1 MISCHGWAGGTRIF
15 FKELSIEPDLGGP
28 HLCGSGAISLD
39 MDTFP
44 SVLAHAG
51 GLSTAHVVEGSGP
64 GPDASKQLA
73 ARDGDLSAFQTMVLA
88 SIRKST
94 LHYLFL

>member
-1 MISCHGWAGGTRIF
+1 MWQRC
-15 FKELSIEPDLGGP
+15 L
-28 HLCGSGAISLD
+28 SLD
-39 MDTFP
+39 MDTIP

-73 ARDGDLSAFQTMVLA
+73 ARDGDLSAFQTMVRA

>member
-1 MISCHGWAGGTRIF
+1 MWQRC
-15 FKELSIEPDLGGP
+15 L
-28 HLCGSGAISLD
+28 SLD

-73 ARDGDLSAFQTMVLA
+73 ARDGDLSAFQTMVA
-88 SIRKST
+88 IK
-94 LHYLFL
+94 Y

>member
-1 MISCHGWAGGTRIF
+1 MWQRCS
-15 FKELSIEPDLGGP
+15 
-28 HLCGSGAISLD
+28 SLD
-39 MDTFP
+39 MDTIP

-73 ARDGDLSAFQTMVLA
+73 ARDGDLSASQTMVLA
-88 SIRKST
+88 C
-94 LHYLFL
+94 FV

>member
-1 MISCHGWAGGTRIF
+1 MWQRCV
-15 FKELSIEPDLGGP
+15 
-28 HLCGSGAISLD
+28 SLD
-39 MDTFP
+39 MDTIP
-44 SVLAHAG
+44 SVLAHAC

>member
-1 MISCHGWAGGTRIF
+1 MWQRC
-15 FKELSIEPDLGGP
+15 LSI
-28 HLCGSGAISLD
+28 D
-39 MDTFP
+39 MDTIH

>member
-1 MISCHGWAGGTRIF
+1 MWQRCS
-15 FKELSIEPDLGGP
+15 
-28 HLCGSGAISLD
+28 SLD
-39 MDTFP
+39 MDTIP

-73 ARDGDLSAFQTMVLA
+73 ARDGDLSAIQHHRAFL
-88 SIRKST
+88 
-94 LHYLFL
+94 LFFHWLLNI

>member
-1 MISCHGWAGGTRIF
+1 MWQRCV
-15 FKELSIEPDLGGP
+15 
-28 HLCGSGAISLD
+28 SLD
-39 MDTFP
+39 MDTIP

-64 GPDASKQLA
+64 GPDASEQWA

>member
-1 MISCHGWAGGTRIF
+1 MWQRC
-15 FKELSIEPDLGGP
+15 L
-28 HLCGSGAISLD
+28 SLD
-39 MDTFP
+39 MDTIP

-73 ARDGDLSAFQTMVLA
+73 ARDGYLSAVSQL
-88 SIRKST
+88 KSVPAHAGRRCIP
-94 LHYLFL
+94 LSLGMSPPLIAVGLYNS